1 MLFRSPIN
9 ESLQNLVALAKKLKK
24 NMIAVDLI
32 NLGEMDSQHIE
43 KITQFIENVNSSDNR
58 YKNKNPKNNCIIDKI
73 VI

>member
-1 MLFRSPIN
+1 
-9 ESLQNLVALAKKLKK
+9 
-24 NMIAVDLI
+24 MIAVDLI